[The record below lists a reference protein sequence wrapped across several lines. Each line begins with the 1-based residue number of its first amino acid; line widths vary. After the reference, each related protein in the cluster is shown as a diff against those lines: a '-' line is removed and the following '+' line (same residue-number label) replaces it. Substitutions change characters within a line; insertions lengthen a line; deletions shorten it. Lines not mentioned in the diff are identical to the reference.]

1 MPANRLAKA
10 EKAFF
15 DGRYDSARR
24 LYMREAR
31 SDTPDHRVQ
40 MRIAMTYY
48 EQGKLDEALEWN
60 AEGLALA
67 PGCPLL
73 LCDRGAILEGLGR
86 HEEAVEAYAVIVKQD
101 PGVIAQQTC
110 ARGLPWSRGLV
121 NDCRY
126 RQALLY
132 KRMGEPGQAA
142 RLLTEH
148 LSNRVWGAESVYS
161 DEEVQKALDSAIQL
175 AS

>member
-1 MPANRLAKA
+1 MAGNRLVKA

-24 LYMREAR
+24 LYLREVK
-31 SDTPDHRVQ
+31 SGSHDHRVH

-48 EQGKLDEALEWN
+48 EQGKLEDALEWN
-60 AEGLALA
+60 ASGLGLA

-73 LCDRGAILEGLGR
+73 LCDRAAILEGLTR
-86 HEEAVEAYAVIVKQD
+86 NEEAIEAYNAIVRQD
-101 PGVIAQQTC
+101 PAELAKQTC
-110 ARGLPWSRGLV
+110 SRGLPWSRGLV

-148 LSNRVWGAESVYS
+148 LENRVWGAESVYS
-161 DEEVQKALDSAIQL
+161 DEEIQRALDAALQL
-175 AS
+175 SR

>member
-1 MPANRLAKA
+1 MAANRLVKA

-15 DGRYDSARR
+15 DGRYDTARR

-31 SDTPDHRVQ
+31 GDAPDHRVH

-48 EQGKLDEALEWN
+48 EQGKLVEALEWN
-60 AEGLALA
+60 ASGLALA

-73 LCDRGAILEGLGR
+73 LCDRAAILEGLAR
-86 HEEAVEAYAVIVKQD
+86 HDEAVEAYNVIVKQD
-101 PGVIAQQTC
+101 PNELAQQTC
-110 ARGLPWSRGLV
+110 ARGLPWARGLV

-132 KRMGEPGQAA
+132 RRMGEPGQAA
-142 RLLTEH
+142 RLLTQH
-148 LSNRVWGAESVYS
+148 LENRVWGAESVYS
-161 DEEVQKALDSAIQL
+161 DAEVQRALDAAIQM
-175 AS
+175 AR